1 MATSRHRACCLLNV
15 RAAGS
20 SLALPLGSTTRAHH
34 FFCLAEFRDPFSC
47 AQEPSELAGPCNSRA
62 SWTLARV
69 VCRWSGNRCRRR
81 AQQRIAFRDA
91 TFRFALTGHGRAT
104 TVAGAETGEASAALA
119 RWSAEPPFAISA
131 ISASTYPY
139 PLPLASLSPR
149 GHRPRPLLSPLRSP
163 RHSPSTRA
171 GGAPV
176 LKCETE
182 TWERSIDR
190 AKAHRTLVQTVRASW
205 VPHATKVR
213 PSRSDAPH
221 CYLSWAP
228 PARKILSSG
237 DRSFLLSASC

>member
-1 MATSRHRACCLLNV
+1 MTWHKGSGTVAIHGANSPSQPYERLV
-15 RAAGS
+15 RA
-20 SLALPLGSTTRAHH
+20 
-34 FFCLAEFRDPFSC
+34 D
-47 AQEPSELAGPCNSRA
+47 NDSRA
-62 SWTLARV
+62 AEKRPLLAR
-69 VCRWSGNRCRRR
+69 
-81 AQQRIAFRDA
+81 
-91 TFRFALTGHGRAT
+91 
-104 TVAGAETGEASAALA
+104 AEST
-119 RWSAEPPFAISA
+119 EPPFAISA
-131 ISASTYPY
+131 ISALHAPTP
-139 PLPLASLSPR
+139 SLWP
-149 GHRPRPLLSPLRSP
+149 LSPLAATGLAPFSRLCA
-163 RHSPSTRA
+163 RHVTLLRRVLW
-171 GGAPV
+171 GAPPV